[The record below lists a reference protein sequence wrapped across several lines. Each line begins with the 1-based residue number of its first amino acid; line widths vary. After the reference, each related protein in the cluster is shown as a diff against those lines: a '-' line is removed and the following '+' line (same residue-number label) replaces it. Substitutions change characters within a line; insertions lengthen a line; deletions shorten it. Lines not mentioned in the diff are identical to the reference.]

1 MSAAPPPI
9 RRALVTGA
17 SGALGE
23 AIAERLGRDGVH
35 VVAHANGRVDAARAV
50 AERIVA
56 AGGSAEAVAFNVTD
70 ADAARAACEQLL
82 ASGPI
87 QIVVNNAGVHDDA
100 VFAGMRAEQ
109 WHRVIDV
116 SLHGFF
122 NVTQPLVLPMLRTR
136 WGRIVNVSSVAALT
150 GNRGQVNYA
159 AAKGAINSA
168 TKALA
173 LELASRGVTVNAVA
187 PGIVDAGMAKETF
200 DRETIERLVPMKRAG
215 RPSEVAALVSFLVS
229 DDAAYISGQIVAIN
243 GAMV

>member
-159 AAKGAINSA
+159 AAKGALNSA

-200 DRETIERLVPMKRAG
+200 DRETIERLVPMKRSG

-243 GAMV
+243 GAMA